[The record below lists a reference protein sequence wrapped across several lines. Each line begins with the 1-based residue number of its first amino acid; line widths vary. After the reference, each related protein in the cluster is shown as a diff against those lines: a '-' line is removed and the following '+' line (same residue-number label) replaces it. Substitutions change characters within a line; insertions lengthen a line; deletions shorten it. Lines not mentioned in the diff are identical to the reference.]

1 MNLRKP
7 RILITLSAA
16 AVGVTLLGGTAFADK
31 APDRDIPSQVTAW
44 AAAWNGTDP
53 HQLGN
58 LFTSDGTYTDE
69 AVVLTSHGRQEISGW
84 KARTDMLIDNV
95 HDTVTGAYRSGD
107 HITIES
113 VYAGHIKGA
122 PKPFAVPM
130 ATILVLDGKQIAS
143 DKDYYNLNAV
153 LTQSGL
159 PTDWTPGK

>member
-1 MNLRKP
+1 MNLHRTP
-7 RILITLSAA
+7 VVSALSAV
-16 AVGVTLLGGTAFADK
+16 VGVALLGGTAFADK
-31 APDRDIPSQVTAW
+31 APDGHLPSQVTAW

-53 HQLGN
+53 NQLGS
-58 LFTSDGTYTDE
+58 LFTSNGTYTDE
-69 AVVLTSHGRQEISGW
+69 AVVFTSHGRQEISGW
-84 KARTDMLIDNV
+84 KARTDTLIDQV
-95 HDTVTGAYRSGD
+95 HVTVTGAYQSGD